1 MLFINYPQLVINL
14 AKVAGST
21 KGYKHKPE
29 FGLNRSGQLNP
40 MFGRVKSKEF
50 LEMQNRNRSGSN
62 NFLYRKI
69 KTSSMIAK
77 ITKLVYVYNSSD
89 MCFIGEF
96 STVNCSKNF
105 NMGKDTLTKYIKNG
119 MPFKGKMFSRTKLH

>member
-14 AKVAGST
+14 AKIVGST

-29 FGLNRSGQLNP
+29 FSLNRSGQLNP

-50 LEMQNRNRSGSN
+50 LKMQNRDKSGSN
-62 NFLYRKI
+62 NLLYGKI
-69 KTSSMIAK
+69 KTSSTIAK

-89 MCFIGEF
+89 MSFIGEL
-96 STVNCSKNF
+96 STVNCSKIY

-119 MPFKGKMFSRTKLH
+119 MPFKGKMFSRTKLY